1 MKKIYTL
8 VLLMIFTLSANA
20 YSYERDSNSMKYS
33 QLKNSLYLK
42 KLEDKRDAI
51 NKQREVKESIYNYKK
66 MVLASK

>member
-51 NKQREVKESIYNYKK
+51 NKQREIKESIYNYKK